1 MFDFGGGL
9 SLKIRLIEKKDFEE
23 WLKLRYDLWPY
34 HTLVELEEEMKEIFE
49 EIDVKPVFFAEDDEI
64 VHGFIELS
72 IHDSAP
78 GCLTNRIGFI
88 EGWYVKPE
96 FRKLGIGKK
105 LVEMGEQW
113 ALSQGCKEMASDT
126 TERYP
131 DSPIAHVALGYEEVN
146 KPLHYKKDLL

>member
-1 MFDFGGGL
+1 MEV
-9 SLKIRLIEKKDFEE
+9 RLIEKKDFPE

-34 HTLVELEEEMKEIFE
+34 HTLENLEKEMKDIYAELDI
-49 EIDVKPVFFAEDDEI
+49 KPVFFAEENGI
-64 VHGFIELS
+64 VYGFIELS

-78 GCLTNRIGFI
+78 GCLTNKIGFI

-113 ALSQGCKEMASDT
+113 AKSKGCTEMASDT
-126 TERYP
+126 NERYP
-131 DSPIAHVALGYEEVN
+131 DSPIAHISLGFEEVN
-146 KPLHYKKDLL
+146 VPLHYKKVLS